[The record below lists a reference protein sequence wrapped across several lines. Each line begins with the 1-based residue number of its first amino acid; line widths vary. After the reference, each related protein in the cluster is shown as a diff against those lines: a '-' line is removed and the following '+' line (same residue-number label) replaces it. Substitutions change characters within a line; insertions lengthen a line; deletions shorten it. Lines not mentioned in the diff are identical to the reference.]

1 MEDLGLIARGHA
13 AQRLLEDPLIVETL
27 DALES
32 YTVSRLKGCDVNDS
46 KTLQTLVLSLQA
58 ASGFRG
64 QLQTVLSNG
73 RAALER
79 EDQRAEEG
87 ILAPLRRVFTRRV

>member
-1 MEDLGLIARGHA
+1 MDDIDQITRGHA
-13 AQRLLEDPLIVETL
+13 AQRLLEDPLLVETL

-32 YTVSRLKGCDVNDS
+32 YTVSRLKGCDVNDA

-64 QLQTVLSNG
+64 QLQTVMSNG

-79 EDQRAEEG
+79 EDQKVEEG
-87 ILAPLRRVFTRRV
+87 LLAPLRRFARKVV